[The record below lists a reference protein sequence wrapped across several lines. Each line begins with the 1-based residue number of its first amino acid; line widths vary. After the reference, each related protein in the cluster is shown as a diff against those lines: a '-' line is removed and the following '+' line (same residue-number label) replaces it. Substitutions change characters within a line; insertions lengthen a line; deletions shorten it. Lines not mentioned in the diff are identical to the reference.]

1 MRGNG
6 DKEGWIRAVS
16 MKMTPPGL
24 KNNTGDVDRL
34 IKEMEKAFPGP
45 EIVPELSLIRRAP
58 AFLREHGYEVDAL
71 FYEEE
76 TGGSCSIFAPP
87 GEEAL
92 CWALRLTWE
101 ARPLWSVS

>member
-16 MKMTPPGL
+16 VKMTPPGL

-76 TGGSCSIFAPP
+76 NRRVLFDLRPSGRGSP
-87 GEEAL
+87 L
-92 CWALRLTWE
+92 LR
-101 ARPLWSVS
+101 PCG